1 MGFRRIEYW
10 SGFPFPSPGDIPDP
24 GIESASPAMAGGFF
38 TTEPLGLI
46 LKEKYFFNSR
56 QIRDGVWYNEGHW

>member
-46 LKEKYFFNSR
+46 LKEKCFFNSR